1 MYALHVRLLARQDI
15 QQIVDYYDLKA
26 SHVTTVF
33 LEILFKE
40 LEIIQETPELFEKK
54 YRKTRVRYL
63 KGFPFGVHYI
73 IRKNTVEVL
82 AVLHSSRDPK
92 NWNER

>member
-1 MYALHVRLLARQDI
+1 MYTLHVRLLARQDI
-15 QQIVDYYDLKA
+15 QEIVDYYDLKA
-26 SHVTTVF
+26 SHVTIVF

-40 LEIIQETPELFEKK
+40 LEIIQETPELFERK

-63 KGFPFGVHYI
+63 QGFPFGVHYI
-73 IRKNTVEVL
+73 IRENTVEVL

-92 NWNER
+92 NWNDR